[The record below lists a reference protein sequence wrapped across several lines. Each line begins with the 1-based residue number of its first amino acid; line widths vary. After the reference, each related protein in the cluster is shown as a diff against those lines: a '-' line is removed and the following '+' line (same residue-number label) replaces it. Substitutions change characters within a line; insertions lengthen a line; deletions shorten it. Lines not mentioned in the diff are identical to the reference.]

1 MKWKKKGVLWSMKE
15 KEIKQNAIEA
25 DQLNFHDQ
33 TDDVV
38 RSVSAPKGIDEA
50 VVAMTSHIN
59 KYDVPD
65 ELEDNN

>member
-1 MKWKKKGVLWSMKE
+1 MKE
-15 KEIKQNAIEA
+15 GEIRQKAIEA
-25 DQLNFHDQ
+25 DQLNFHDR

-38 RSVSAPKGIDEA
+38 RSVPSAKGIDEA

-65 ELEDNN
+65 EMEEK